1 MSIRQ
6 LLAQA
11 HDGPTDD
18 VTNMFDNTYIEQ
30 SLTVG
35 GNVLGGGDSIKI
47 TYIKRQGTVPGFFS
61 AVSTTFTQ
69 QDQPYIPKHTD
80 SYDNTADVV
89 TSKALGGGFKI
100 EDRPLIGS
108 DDTTT
113 P

>member
-11 HDGPTDD
+11 HDGSTVN
-18 VTNMFDNTYIEQ
+18 VTNMLENTYTEQ
-30 SLTVG
+30 ALTVG
-35 GNVLGGGDSIKI
+35 GSILAGGASVKI
-47 TYIKRQGTVPGFFS
+47 TYIKREGTVPGFFS
-61 AVSTTFTQ
+61 AVSTTYATK
-69 QDQPYIPKHTD
+69 DQPFIPKHTD

-108 DDTTT
+108 DGTTT